1 MQKASRAYK
10 QQMEQYL
17 RNHSYCVVTIGAINQ
32 LAQAN
37 ASISSEMSYL
47 SNNTLLFDGY
57 SPEIRYATM
66 EQDWL
71 VCDGSMYFPQR
82 PASATYIYN
91 QGAIS
96 ENILGA
102 ITFVFNTSYD
112 IKGLTIEFG
121 RNYPTDFTITNGSD
135 TYTYSGNDNQK
146 FICDDVFNDTSLIT
160 ITPTAMVNGNDRMR
174 IELIYFGVGIQ
185 FTNKK
190 LLNVDKRETM
200 SPISAELPTIDLSVS
215 VENYDKVWNVN
226 NSSSSINY
234 LEMGQEVNVSYGYE
248 LNDSSIYWI
257 DGTVCDLVSWKA
269 NDQQMS
275 FEAQD
280 KIASLTE
287 IYYGGEYYSNGISL
301 YDLAILV
308 LTDAEVDV
316 RMYSIDSYLE
326 DVIVYNP
333 LPAVSHAEC
342 LQIIANAGRCKLYT
356 DRSGRICIS
365 PSFETELNPERMTI
379 TSDDATPF
387 SNLHSVITQGSQIDY
402 AMMTED
408 YLLADSS
415 MYFLPRDSSYL
426 TTGFVSNQVS
436 NSSGTFTTNPKVTV
450 GLEAAATF
458 FSLNLQFSANAPSE
472 VIIHSYLEGVLQESY
487 TATQDFNTETTIDH
501 EFPRMDEFVIEFVE
515 TEPNNRIY
523 LTSISFGA
531 QTDYKFTKAV
541 MTSAP
546 TGERSGKVKEVQI
559 IKSAYSEGQE
569 LQTIASDTVDLTD
582 IGIYTFYLSAPAHG
596 FSAIIDGTTAL
607 TVYDASAYF
616 VSLDTS
622 LYSGEHEIQVNGYS
636 YVVSES
642 IYSNQI
648 NTTGTIEQWS
658 NPLVSN
664 DTLAS
669 LLAEWIGDFYKN
681 NAVYDIS
688 YRGEPRLD
696 VGDYAFL
703 DDEYIS
709 NMVVQIMSHDLNFN
723 GALSGT
729 VTARLAT
736 GGDDSWQETQMRLM
750 SRWIT
755 NGNQRLRSTQ
765 VLSPTSEVQKQKS

>member
-71 VCDGSMYFPQR
+71 ICDGSMYFPQR
-82 PASATYIYN
+82 PEMATYVYN

-96 ENILGA
+96 KDILGA
-102 ITFVFNTSYD
+102 ITFAFNTTYD

-121 RNYPTDFTITNGSD
+121 RNYPTAFTVTNGLV
-135 TYTYSGNDNQK
+135 TYTYSGNTEQK
-146 FICDDVFNDTSLIT
+146 FICDDVFNNTSSIT

-190 LLNVDKRETM
+190 LLTVDKRETM
-200 SPISAELPTIDLSVS
+200 SPISAQLPTIDLSVQ

-234 LEMGQEVNVSYGYE
+234 LEMGQEVNVAYGYE
-248 LNDSSIYWI
+248 LNDSSVYWI

-269 NDQQMS
+269 NEQQMS

-280 KIASLTE
+280 KIAALTE
-287 IYYGGEYYSNGISL
+287 IYYGGEYYANGITL
-301 YDLAILV
+301 FDLATLV
-308 LTDAEVDV
+308 LNDAEVDV
-316 RMYSIDSYLE
+316 RMYSLDSYLNT
-326 DVIVYNP
+326 VTVYNP
-333 LPAVSHAEC
+333 LPAVTHAEC
-342 LQIIANAGRCKLYT
+342 LQIIANTGRCKLYT
-356 DRSGRICIS
+356 DREGKICIT

-379 TSDDATPF
+379 TSSDATPF
-387 SNLHSVITQGSQIDY
+387 SNLRSVIVQDTQIDY
-402 AMMTED
+402 AMMTSD
-408 YLLADSS
+408 YFVTDSS
-415 MYFLPRDSSYL
+415 MYFLPRNSSYL
-426 TTGFVSNQVS
+426 VSGFVSTEVS

-458 FSLNLQFSANAPSE
+458 FALNLRFSANAPSE
-472 VIIHSYLEGVLQESY
+472 VIVHSYLDGVLQESY
-487 TATQDFNTETTIDH
+487 TATQDFSTEPTIEH
-501 EFPRMDEFVIEFVE
+501 EFPRMNSFIIEFTQ

-523 LTSISFGA
+523 LSAISFGA
-531 QTDYKFTKAV
+531 QTDYRFTKTN
-541 MTSAP
+541 MTASP
-546 TGERSGKVKEVQI
+546 TGERSGKVKEIQI
-559 IKSAYSEGQE
+559 TKSAYSKGTE
-569 LQTIASDTVDLTD
+569 LQTIANDKVDLTGV
-582 IGIYTFYLSAPAHG
+582 GIYTFYLSAPAHD
-596 FSAIIDGTTAL
+596 FSATIDGTTAL

-616 VSLDTS
+616 VSVDTS

-636 YVVSES
+636 YIVSET
-642 IYSNQI
+642 IYSEQI
-648 NTTGTIEQWS
+648 NSTGTVEQWS

-664 DTLAS
+664 DALAS
-669 LLAEWIGDFYKN
+669 LLAEWIGDYYKN
-681 NAVYDIS
+681 NATYDIS

-696 VGDYAFL
+696 VGDYAYL
-703 DDEYIS
+703 DDEYIE
-709 NMVVQIMSHDLNFN
+709 NMMVQIISHDLSFN
-723 GALSGT
+723 GALSGNI
-729 VTARLAT
+729 TARLAS
-736 GGDDSWQETQMRLM
+736 GGDE
-750 SRWIT
+750 
-755 NGNQRLRSTQ
+755 
-765 VLSPTSEVQKQKS
+765 